1 MVRLKNRWLLFE
13 ITYDSTRP
21 HDLNLRD
28 ISSVV
33 KESIGFNFGDV
44 GLGSVLSSIS
54 GTIKKCQLAAIE
66 YDRQQIL
73 ALKHADKLKDEQ
85 DVENLLERSRR
96 EIMAVEI

>member
-1 MVRLKNRWLLFE
+1 MITKKKKRFLIEDHQTYGRIACCIHNAMVRLKNRWLLFE

-54 GTIKKCQLAAIE
+54 GK
-66 YDRQQIL
+66 R
-73 ALKHADKLKDEQ
+73 
-85 DVENLLERSRR
+85 
-96 EIMAVEI
+96 